1 MNIEMRENFKWN
13 NIGVP
18 EDGRAK
24 KKKKL
29 FEYIVAESFPNFT
42 KTVNS

>member
-1 MNIEMRENFKWN
+1 MNIEMHENFKWI

-18 EDGRAK
+18 EEGMVK
-24 KKKKL
+24 KI

-42 KTVNS
+42 KTVNSQIK